1 MELSDETRIA
11 VERLAALAQPTRLRI
26 FRLLIEAGREG
37 LAAGAIAER
46 LGLAAATLSFHLA
59 QLSRAG
65 LLTSEREGRSI
76 IYRADYAAMQGLI
89 GYLTRNCCR
98 GELKAKR
105 RAANA

>member
-59 QLSRAG
+59 QLSGAG

-98 GELKAKR
+98 GETRRKR